1 MSEPPLLTVRD
12 LVKHFSLGGG
22 LLSKPMGLVRAV
34 DGVSISVN
42 RGETF
47 GLVGESGCG
56 KTTLGWLLLKLIEPM
71 GGRMEF
77 DGQDF
82 THFNRQEMRLL
93 RHRIQIIFQDPYSS
107 LDPRMKVDA
116 IVTEPLRAIRR
127 VSRTQRRDLAAEMLQ
142 RVGLGKD
149 DIDKYPHEFSGGQRQ
164 RIGIARALC
173 VRPELIVADEPVSA
187 LDVSIQAQVI
197 NLMEDLKR
205 DFNLA
210 YVFISHDLSVV
221 EHICDRIAIMY
232 LGTIVEE
239 ARTVDFSLA
248 PRHPYTKGL
257 LASVPLPDPH
267 RRVRP
272 FAMEGDVP
280 SPLNPPSGCAYH
292 PRCPHAFGQC
302 REARPVL
309 VEVDTSHW
317 VACWL
322 NGGRGMEGGFVPS
335 AL

>member
-1 MSEPPLLTVRD
+1 MSEPPLLTIRN
-12 LVKHFSLGGG
+12 LVKHFPLGGG
-22 LLSKPMGLVRAV
+22 LLSKPRGLVKAV
-34 DGVSISVN
+34 DGVSFNVK

-71 GGRMEF
+71 GGSMEF

-82 THFNRQEMRLL
+82 TRYDRQEMRPL
-93 RHRIQIIFQDPYSS
+93 RNRMQIIFQDPYSS

-116 IVTEPLRAIRR
+116 IVTEPLRA
-127 VSRTQRRDLAAEMLQ
+127 TQRVTRTKRREMAAELLQ
-142 RVGLGKD
+142 RVGLRKG

-197 NLMEDLKR
+197 NLLEDLKR
-205 DFNLA
+205 DFKLS

-232 LGTIVEE
+232 LGSIVEE
-239 ARTVDFSLA
+239 ARAIDFGRN

-257 LASVPLPDPH
+257 LAAVPLPDPH
-267 RRVRP
+267 TRVRP
-272 FAMEGDVP
+272 FAMDGDVP
-280 SPLNPPSGCAYH
+280 SPIDPPSGCAYH
-292 PRCPHAFGQC
+292 PRCPYAFGQC
-302 REARPVL
+302 RKDRPSL
-309 VEVDTSHW
+309 VGVNTGHS

-322 NGGRGMEGGFVPS
+322 NGGRGLEGEMQ
-335 AL
+335 

>member
-1 MSEPPLLTVRD
+1 MTEPPLLTVRN
-12 LVKHFSLGGG
+12 LVKHFPLSGG
-22 LLSKPMGLVRAV
+22 LLSKSRGVVKAV

-71 GGRMEF
+71 DGRMEF

-82 THFNRQEMRLL
+82 TRFNRQEMRHL
-93 RHRIQIIFQDPYSS
+93 RHRMQIIFQDPYSS

-116 IVTEPLRAIRR
+116 ILTEPLRAIQRVTRTKRR
-127 VSRTQRRDLAAEMLQ
+127 EMAAELLH
-142 RVGLGKD
+142 RVGLGKG

-173 VRPELIVADEPVSA
+173 VRPELIVADEPVSS

-197 NLMEDLKR
+197 NLLGDLKR
-205 DFNLA
+205 DFNLS

-221 EHICDRIAIMY
+221 EHICDRVAIMY

-239 ARTVDFSLA
+239 ARAIDFSRT

-267 RRVRP
+267 ARVRP

-280 SPLNPPSGCAYH
+280 SPINPPSGCAYH
-292 PRCPHAFGQC
+292 PRCPYAFGPC
-302 REARPVL
+302 REVRPAL
-309 VEVDTSHW
+309 VGVNTGHS

-322 NGGRGMEGGFVPS
+322 NEGRGLEEEME
-335 AL
+335 